1 MARKGQRQIRRR
13 RPPVLARRGPW
24 RHYRVIDPS
33 CMTMAVAE
41 LPFAVS
47 ARAEAPA
54 AVLRVV
60 RQVQVYFAAVFVVSL
75 GAFVLGIEGRF
86 PGGLFIYPPPVD
98 WIPPLSR
105 DQWLMAFALHQQDP
119 IYAACGGSQS
129 FAEFVTLYW
138 WEWARR
144 ASALLLGT
152 AVVAGL
158 TVTSGV
164 SRFRF
169 ALPRIVMLC
178 LIVLGYGLVRWLI
191 GLAAAQFEDLA
202 RFNVG
207 QYRHAVDVTFAS
219 LAVAAVLATVPAPP
233 QSWPR
238 ARAFRLAAWLWAG
251 ALLINIAFGALFMA
265 RDAAAVWSS
274 WAGLRDVSID
284 QFVSYR
290 PLWLNLVFNPYAI
303 QLVHRAL
310 SAGLWIAALGYL
322 VWSIR
327 RQPQAAIPAAA
338 LFGLLTV
345 EMAIGIATLV
355 LGAPPMLSLLHRVG
369 GVFLLAVAF
378 TLPPA
383 RSPSLSRRRSLAI
396 PQTASPAS

>member
-1 MARKGQRQIRRR
+1 
-13 RPPVLARRGPW
+13 
-24 RHYRVIDPS
+24 
-33 CMTMAVAE
+33 MTMAVAE

-47 ARAEAPA
+47 ARAEAPV
-54 AVLRVV
+54 VLPRVV
-60 RQVQVYFAAVFVVSL
+60 RQMQVYFAAVFVVSL

-119 IYAACGGSQS
+119 IYAACGGAQS
-129 FAEFVTLYW
+129 FGEFVTLYW

-144 ASALLLGT
+144 ASALLLAA
-152 AVVAGL
+152 AVIAGL

-169 ALPRIVMLC
+169 ALPRMVMLC

-191 GLAAAQFEDLA
+191 GLAAVQVEDLA

-219 LAVAAVLATVPAPP
+219 VAVAAVLAAVLAPP
-233 QSWPR
+233 QPWPR
-238 ARAFRLAAWLWAG
+238 ARPFRLAAWLWAG
-251 ALLINIAFGALFMA
+251 AILLDIAFGALFMA
-265 RDAAAVWSS
+265 RDAAAVWTTP
-274 WAGLRDVSID
+274 GFGDIPLD

-327 RQPQAAIPAAA
+327 RYPHAAIPAAA

-345 EMAIGIATLV
+345 EMAIGVATLA
-355 LGAPPMLSLLHRVG
+355 LGVPPALSLLHRIG
-369 GVFLLAVAF
+369 GAVLLAVAL
-378 TLPPA
+378 TLAPS
-383 RSPSLSRRRSLAI
+383 RQSSPSRRRSPAT

>member
-1 MARKGQRQIRRR
+1 
-13 RPPVLARRGPW
+13 
-24 RHYRVIDPS
+24 
-33 CMTMAVAE
+33 MTMAVAE

-60 RQVQVYFAAVFVVSL
+60 RQVQVYFAAVFVMSV

-98 WIPPLSR
+98 WLPPLSR

-129 FAEFVTLYW
+129 FGEFVTLYW

-169 ALPRIVMLC
+169 ALPRMLTLC

-219 LAVAAVLATVPAPP
+219 VAVAAVLAAVLAPP
-233 QSWPR
+233 QPWPR
-238 ARAFRLAAWLWAG
+238 ARVFRLAAWLWAG
-251 ALLINIAFGALFMA
+251 AILLDIAFGALFMA
-265 RDAAAVWSS
+265 RDAAAVWTTP
-274 WAGLRDVSID
+274 GLGDFPLD

-327 RQPQAAIPAAA
+327 RHPRAATPAAA

-345 EMAIGIATLV
+345 EMAIGVATLA
-355 LGAPPMLSLLHRVG
+355 LGVPATFPLLHRIG
-369 GVFLLAVAF
+369 GVALLAVAF
-378 TLPPA
+378 TLAPSSQPLLSRS
-383 RSPSLSRRRSLAI
+383 RSPATQR
-396 PQTASPAS
+396 TASPAS

>member
-1 MARKGQRQIRRR
+1 
-13 RPPVLARRGPW
+13 
-24 RHYRVIDPS
+24 
-33 CMTMAVAE
+33 MAVAE

-47 ARAEAPA
+47 ARAEAPV
-54 AVLRVV
+54 AVPRVV

-129 FAEFVTLYW
+129 FGEFETLYW

-152 AVVAGL
+152 AAVAGL

-164 SRFRF
+164 VRYRF
-169 ALPRIVMLC
+169 ALPRVLTLC
-178 LIVLGYGLVRWLI
+178 LIVLAYGVARWLI
-191 GLAAAQFEDLA
+191 GLAAVQFEDLA

-219 LAVAAVLATVPAPP
+219 AAVAAVLASVLAPP
-233 QSWPR
+233 QPWPR
-238 ARAFRLAAWLWAG
+238 TRAFRLAAWLWGG
-251 ALLINIAFGALFMA
+251 AILIDIAFGALFMA

-274 WAGLRDVSID
+274 WTGLRDVSID

-327 RQPQAAIPAAA
+327 RHPHAAIPAAA
-338 LFGLLTV
+338 LFGLLTI
-345 EMAIGIATLV
+345 EMAIGVAALV
-355 LGAPPMLSLLHRVG
+355 LGVPPVLSLLHRIG
-369 GVFLLAVAF
+369 GVVLLAVAF
-378 TLPPA
+378 TLMP
-383 RSPSLSRRRSLAI
+383 SPSR
-396 PQTASPAS
+396 P